1 MNQVF
6 HMFKVDLKI
15 HDGHMVPGLDWTM
28 ASQVVNMKPAPFKK
42 VRLQVSSRIILGNV
56 ISYTS
61 LKFIAVEEMCLCD
74 PVEKEH
80 EVFCSASLAPPFY
93 FFFLLCWTVSIT
105 VTNLIINCSWCWVIW
120 ILLMNHQNDRWLW
133 DCWCSL

>member
-15 HDGHMVPGLDWTM
+15 HDGHMVP
-28 ASQVVNMKPAPFKK
+28 SQVVTMKPAPFKK

-61 LKFIAVEEMCLCD
+61 LKFTAVEEMCLCD

-80 EVFCSASLAPPFY
+80 EVFSSASLAST
-93 FFFLLCWTVSIT
+93 FLFLFPAM
-105 VTNLIINCSWCWVIW
+105 L
-120 ILLMNHQNDRWLW
+120 
-133 DCWCSL
+133 DCIHYCDKS